1 MVRDKKLVI
10 FILATLILLSLS
22 SCSQKEDK
30 PTVNNPTYSA
40 HILPV
45 RVYREVRPSSIF
57 KLH

>member
-1 MVRDKKLVI
+1 MKKLI
-10 FILATLILLSLS
+10 SFILTALILFSLS
-22 SCSQKEDK
+22 SCSTREDK